1 MGTFELFPTKEE
13 HAIQIQSGQERL
25 GSAVLLHNAL
35 WFTQVRW
42 IVVIAFVLLG
52 FIGLFLRDMFVRNG
66 IVPPLIWPWI
76 LAGILILANVPLSI
90 FSRRMGEG
98 SSHRSVGLNL
108 WIQIVV
114 DLLVVSVLVYKV
126 GSTSTFISFTY
137 LFHIALACIFF
148 QRRFSLLVTLLAIG
162 FYLTAV
168 ALELTGV
175 LRASGILISDQI
187 INGKNPSMSL
197 IFAGSAVF
205 VWLVVWYFVSTLS
218 EAVRKRD
225 GQLRTANERLMKA
238 DEEKTQQMLVTT
250 HELKAPFTGIETNIQ
265 LLKIQYWDEITKPV
279 RELIDR
285 IDARAQTLRERIGQ
299 ILILGD
305 LKLKQTAVEQPE
317 AVNVQKIMD
326 MVIDD
331 LTEKAEDRHII
342 LDISTLPV
350 MVQGTQQGLGI
361 LISNLVSNAISYS
374 HEHGTVVV
382 TTKRAGDKIVLA
394 VTDHGIGIREDAI
407 PHIFDEYYRTKEAS
421 KFNKSSTGLGLSMV
435 KEIARHLELV
445 IRVQSEQG
453 KGTTFEVI
461 MNETIN
467 R

>member
-361 LISNLVSNAISYS
+361 LISNLVSNSISYS

>member
-265 LLKIQYWDEITKPV
+265 LLKVQYWDEITKPV